1 MPKEYFPRVVD
12 ALLGD
17 YLEAFGAVRI
27 RGPKWCGK
35 TTTAEQR
42 AKSVLKMQDPDRAGE
57 YRRLADFLP
66 SRLLKGE
73 IPRLIDEW
81 QTAPVLWDA
90 VRTAVDAR
98 GEPGQFILTGSSVLD
113 TDATMHTGTGRIAT
127 LSMYPMSLFESKE
140 SNGAVSLKDLF
151 EAPERFEGARSP
163 LTVQGLAHAICRGGW
178 PASIHRTAAASLLIS
193 RSYVDSICESDAS
206 RVDGVTRRPLRV
218 RALLRSYARNLST
231 LAANTTIL
239 ADVKANDEEMTEP
252 TLYSYLAALRRLY
265 VIDDVPAWSPSI
277 RSARTMRATS
287 KKEFVDPSIAT
298 AALGLSPDALLGDP
312 ETLGFV
318 FECLCIRD
326 LRVLSTSFGGTV
338 SYYHDRTGLEC
349 DAVLHRDDGAFA
361 LIEMKLGNREIEE
374 GASHLLRLA
383 SLLQENGRREPAFMM
398 VLTGGEYGFRTKDG
412 VLVVPIG
419 CLRD

>member
-1 MPKEYFPRVVD
+1 MPKEYLPRIVD

-17 YLEAFGAVRI
+17 YMEAFGAVQI

-42 AKSVLKMQDPDRAGE
+42 AKSVLKMQDPDRAAE

-66 SRLLKGE
+66 SRLLEGE
-73 IPRLIDEW
+73 TPRLIDEW

-98 GEPGQFILTGSSVLD
+98 DEPGQFILTGSSVAD
-113 TDATMHTGTGRIAT
+113 SDAVMHTGTGRIST

-140 SNGAVSLKDLF
+140 SNGTVSLKELF
-151 EAPERFEGARSP
+151 EAPERFEGARSQ

-178 PASIHRTAAASLLIS
+178 PASLRRNPAASLLIA
-193 RSYVDSICESDAS
+193 RSYVDTICESDAS
-206 RVDGVTRRPLRV
+206 RVDDVSRRPQRV

-252 TLYSYLAALRRLY
+252 TLYSYLAALKRLY

-277 RSARTMRATS
+277 RSVHAMRATT

-298 AALGLSPDALLGDP
+298 AALGLSPDILLGDP
-312 ETLGFV
+312 ATLGFV

-326 LRVLSTSFGGTV
+326 LRVLSTAFGGSV
-338 SYYHDRTGLEC
+338 SYYHDRSGLEC
-349 DAVLHRDDGAFA
+349 DAVLHRSDGTYA
-361 LIEMKLGNREIEE
+361 LIEMKLGSREIEE

-383 SLLQENGRREPAFMM
+383 DLLKENGLKAPSSLL
-398 VLTGGEYGFRTKDG
+398 VLTGGEFGYRTKDG
-412 VLVVPIG
+412 ISVVPIG

>member
-1 MPKEYFPRVVD
+1 MSREYLTRVVD
-12 ALLGD
+12 GMLGE
-17 YLEAFGAVRI
+17 YLNAFGAVQI

-42 AKSVLKMQDPDRAGE
+42 AKSILKMQDPDHAAE

-66 SRLLKGE
+66 SKLLEGDT
-73 IPRLIDEW
+73 PRLIDEW

-90 VRTAVDAR
+90 VRTAVDSR
-98 GEPGQFILTGSSVLD
+98 GETGQFILTGSTVVD
-113 TDATMHTGTGRIAT
+113 DGATMHTGTGRIAT
-127 LSMYPMSLFESKE
+127 ISMYPMSLFESKE
-140 SNGAVSLKDLF
+140 SNGTVSLKDLF
-151 EAPERFEGARSP
+151 EDPTRYEGARST
-163 LTVQGLAHAICRGGW
+163 LTVEGLTHAICRGGW
-178 PASIHRTAAASLLIS
+178 PASIRRSASASLLIA

-206 RVDGVTRRPLRV
+206 RVDGVSRRPQRV
-218 RALLRSYARNLST
+218 RALLQSYARNLST

-252 TLYSYLAALRRLY
+252 TLYSYLAALKRLY

-277 RSARTMRATS
+277 RSARTMRANV

-312 ETLGFV
+312 ATLGFV

-326 LRVLSTSFGGTV
+326 LRILSTSSGGSV
-338 SYYHDRTGLEC
+338 SYYHDRFGLEC
-349 DAVLHRDDGAFA
+349 DAVLHRRDGTFG
-361 LIEMKLGNREIEE
+361 LIEMKLGSREIEE
-374 GASHLLRLA
+374 GAMHLLQLT
-383 SLLQENGRREPAFMM
+383 SLLQENAMKTPSFQM
-398 VLTGGEYGFRTKDG
+398 VLTGGEYGYRRPDG
-412 VLVVPIG
+412 VLVVPVG